1 MTATDTTLQARYA
14 ESHALVIGIDAY
26 ASAPPLGYAV
36 SDATAI
42 AALLTGRFGFREE
55 NTRVLLNGDASREA
69 IRRGFCAF
77 SGDGTDANDRV
88 LVFFAGHGHTVPSR
102 RGDIGFLV
110 PFDGD
115 PHDLGSLIRWDE
127 LTRNADIVNAKH
139 ILFLMDACYGGLA
152 ITRALQPGSMR
163 FLKDMLLRTARQ
175 VVTAGKAN
183 EVVADLGGPLA
194 DHSVFTGHLLE
205 GLSGKAA
212 AADGVLTA
220 NGVMAYVYRNVGR
233 DPNSRQTP
241 HFGYLDGDGDFI
253 FAAPMLEDML
263 KEEERDKD
271 VLISVPAVPVQGDN
285 GGLMSV
291 TEQAKDLLSEE
302 RHRIKLHELFASEI
316 RQVLSLTSEDQ
327 FPATGSWSAEEFAD
341 RLARYEQVTTT
352 IRELEALIGY
362 WGSPQHEGT
371 LTLAPKR
378 ISSRLQPQ
386 SGLTAWNTLRW
397 YPVLLL
403 LYSGGIAAIAARK
416 FDNLR
421 ALLDSQVGEPDRLGV
436 TTTEILAVGSRL
448 PDLHKMF
455 KTLPGHERQY
465 VPVSEYLFKL
475 LQPSLD
481 DLLFLGTDYE
491 TCFDSFEVL
500 LALEHA
506 EQDSRLT
513 NGLVWGPVGRFGW
526 KHRRDVTGPFR
537 KLVAEADV
545 MGDSWE
551 PLQAG
556 LFTGSLERF
565 KTIASEYEAFLA
577 QLTWGL

>member
-1 MTATDTTLQARYA
+1 MTATDITLRASYA
-14 ESHALVIGIDAY
+14 ESHALVVGINAY
-26 ASAPPLGYAV
+26 TSAPPLGYAV

-42 AALLTGRFGFREE
+42 AALLIDRFGFREE
-55 NTRVLLNGDASREA
+55 NTRVLLDGDATREA
-69 IRRGFCAF
+69 IRKSFFAF
-77 SGDGTDANDRV
+77 SREGTGVNDRV

-110 PFDGD
+110 PYDGD
-115 PHDLGSLIRWDE
+115 SDDLSSLIRWDE

-183 EVVADLGGPLA
+183 EVVADLGGPLP

-220 NGVMAYVYRNVGR
+220 NGVMAYVYQNVGR
-233 DPNSRQTP
+233 DPSSRQTP

-253 FAAPMLEDML
+253 FAAPILAEIL
-263 KEEERDKD
+263 KEEEQDRD
-271 VLISVPAVPVQGDN
+271 VLISVPAVLFQGDN

-302 RHRIKLHELFASEI
+302 RHRIKLHELVSSEI

-327 FPATGSWSAEEFAD
+327 FPMTASWSPEEFAG
-341 RLARYEQVTTT
+341 RLFRYEQVTMT
-352 IRELEALIGY
+352 IRELEALLGY
-362 WGSPQHEGT
+362 WGAAPHEGT

-378 ISSRLQPQ
+378 IASSLQPQ
-386 SGLTAWNTLRW
+386 SGLSAWISLRW

-403 LYSGGIAAIAARK
+403 LYSGGIAAIAAGQY
-416 FDNLR
+416 DNLR
-421 ALLDSQVGEPDRLGV
+421 ALLHTNVGDPRRSGGA
-436 TTTEILAVGSRL
+436 TTALLTIYSELSDCIQL
-448 PDLHKMF
+448 F
-455 KTLPGHERQY
+455 KTLPGHERHY
-465 VPVSEYLFKL
+465 VPLSEYLFKL

-491 TCFDSFEVL
+491 TCFDYFEVL
-500 LALEHA
+500 IALEHA
-506 EQDSRLT
+506 EQHSRLPHG
-513 NGLVWGPVGRFGW
+513 NVWGPVGRFAW
-526 KHRRDVTGPFR
+526 KHRRDDASPFR
-537 KLVAEADV
+537 RLVAEAEAK
-545 MGDSWE
+545 GNTWP

-556 LFTGSLERF
+556 LFTGSIDRF
-565 KTIASEYEAFLA
+565 KTIATEYEAL
-577 QLTWGL
+577 LTKRGLGW